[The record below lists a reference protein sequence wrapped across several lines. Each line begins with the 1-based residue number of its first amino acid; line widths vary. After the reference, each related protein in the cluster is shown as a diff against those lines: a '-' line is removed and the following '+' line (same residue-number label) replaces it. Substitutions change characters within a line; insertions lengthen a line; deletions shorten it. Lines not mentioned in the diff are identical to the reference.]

1 MGSITST
8 EAKTGAVQEEGQ
20 GPVEG
25 VTEQVANA
33 GKNVSSA
40 IGEVFQKVTGA
51 INVPTASPAPT
62 SGGRRRVKKKN
73 AIKSAKKSR
82 KNKTK
87 TKKSK
92 SRSNK

>member
-1 MGSITST
+1 MGSGSSKP
-8 EAKTGAVQEEGQ
+8 EAKPEEGQ
-20 GPVEG
+20 GPVANIGDTVE
-25 VTEQVANA
+25 NA
-33 GKNVSSA
+33 GRNVSDVLGKA
-40 IGEVFQKVTGA
+40 FETVKGA